1 MDFKLVSKNNMGLVT
16 MLILVIMLSQSR
28 FFDFLIDTHLGRAM
42 LLTLV
47 IFIAYVNK
55 ILGLIAVLFII
66 IAFNN
71 NQSNMVY
78 AYNYYEGFEASGNVV
93 DSSSNN
99 YAVMVTDKIQ
109 ERKAQMA
116 ELIAEKKNET
126 TNTATTTET
135 FKGGREGFC
144 MSDRESN
151 ILRGKQSNTL
161 PVSNNLREQSDDIS
175 PSDKLVFT
183 SDYAPF

>member
-28 FFDFLIDTHLGRAM
+28 FFNFLIDTHLGRVF
-42 LLTLV
+42 LLTMV
-47 IFIAYVNK
+47 IFIAYSNK
-55 ILGLIAVLFII
+55 ILGLVGVLFII

-78 AYNYYEGFEASGNVV
+78 AYNFYEGFEVSGNVV
-93 DSSSNN
+93 DASLNVQAS
-99 YAVMVTDKIQ
+99 MIKDKIE
-109 ERKAQMA
+109 ERKAEISEVVA
-116 ELIAEKKNET
+116 DKSS
-126 TNTATTTET
+126 TTET

-144 MSDRESN
+144 MTDRESN

-161 PVSNNLREQSDDIS
+161 PVFNNVREQSDDIS

>member
-1 MDFKLVSKNNMGLVT
+1 MDFKLVGKKNMGLVT

-28 FFDFLIDTHLGRAM
+28 FLDFLIDTHLGRVV
-42 LLTLV
+42 LLTMV
-47 IFIAYVNK
+47 ILIAYTNK
-55 ILGLIAVLFII
+55 ILGLVSVLAII

-78 AYNYYEGFEASGNVV
+78 AYNFYEGFEASGNVV
-93 DSSSNN
+93 DSSSNI
-99 YAVMVTDKIQ
+99 ATIKDKVE
-109 ERKAQMA
+109 ERKAQMV
-116 ELIAEKKNET
+116 ELIAEKET
-126 TNTATTTET
+126 NAATTET

-161 PVSNNLREQSDDIS
+161 PVFNNLREQSDDIS

-183 SDYAPF
+183 SDYAAF